1 MSQSTSHRRRSP
13 PNPDPIRDEGL
24 ACNVKAAPLR
34 NHAGESVGVFEVWS
48 TDFDPAILFKSFPV
62 NVHCVFII
70 RFGSLTIQRMML
82 MRKITAWLVH
92 CYTALGLV
100 AAAGMAVFIVR
111 GGAESFRWAIAL
123 MLVATFI
130 DSTDGSLARWA
141 RVKEILPGFDGRR
154 LDDIIDFQTY
164 TSLPLLFIWRA
175 GILPGDLNW
184 WLLAPLLA
192 SVYGFSQSH
201 AKTAN
206 PETGDSFFVGF
217 PSYWNVVAIYLYW
230 LRPPVWFSLSLIITL
245 AALTFAPSLYLYTT
259 RGGRFSR
266 LTNLSCLGWGVLMA
280 LIVAGAFDDPLPFMW
295 ASLAF
300 PVYYF
305 VVSWAITLRIWF
317 GHRGQTTRT
326 ERRLSAPAVEIPI
339 ED

>member
-1 MSQSTSHRRRSP
+1 
-13 PNPDPIRDEGL
+13 
-24 ACNVKAAPLR
+24 
-34 NHAGESVGVFEVWS
+34 
-48 TDFDPAILFKSFPV
+48 
-62 NVHCVFII
+62 
-70 RFGSLTIQRMML
+70 
-82 MRKITAWLVH
+82 MRKITACLVH

-111 GGAESFRWAIAL
+111 GDAESFRQAIGL
-123 MLVATFI
+123 MIIATFI
-130 DSTDGSLARWA
+130 DSTDGMLARRA
-141 RVKEILPGFDGRR
+141 RVREALPGFDGRR

-164 TSLPLLFIWRA
+164 TSLPLLFVWRA
-175 GILPGDLNW
+175 GILPEHLSW

-201 AKTAN
+201 AKTSD
-206 PETGDSFFVGF
+206 PESGDSFFVGF
-217 PSYWNVVAIYLYW
+217 PSYWNIVAIYLYW

-245 AALTFAPSLYLYTT
+245 AALTFVPSLYLYTT

-266 LTNLSCLGWGVLMA
+266 LTNLLCLGWGALMA
-280 LIVAGAFDDPLPFMW
+280 LIVAGVFDDPKPFMW

-305 VVSWAITLRIWF
+305 VVSWAITLWLWF
-317 GHRGQTTRT
+317 GHRGQTARD
-326 ERRLSAPAVEIPI
+326 EHRLPPPAVKMPI

>member
-1 MSQSTSHRRRSP
+1 
-13 PNPDPIRDEGL
+13 
-24 ACNVKAAPLR
+24 
-34 NHAGESVGVFEVWS
+34 
-48 TDFDPAILFKSFPV
+48 
-62 NVHCVFII
+62 
-70 RFGSLTIQRMML
+70 

-100 AAAGMAVFIVR
+100 AAAGIAVFIVR
-111 GGAESFRWAIAL
+111 GDAESFRWAIAL
-123 MLVATFI
+123 MLAATFI
-130 DSTDGSLARWA
+130 DSTDGWLARRA
-141 RVKEILPGFDGRR
+141 RAKEVLPQFDGRR

-175 GILPGDLNW
+175 GILPGELNW

-192 SVYGFSQSH
+192 SVYGFAQSD
-201 AKTAN
+201 AKTSI

-217 PSYWNVVAIYLYW
+217 PSYWNIVAIYLYW
-230 LRPPVWFSLSLIITL
+230 LRPPACFSLALIISL

-266 LTNLSCLGWGVLMA
+266 LTNLFCLAWGVLMA
-280 LIVAGAFDDPLPFMW
+280 LIVADVFDESRPFIW

-305 VVSWAITLRIWF
+305 VVSWAITLRLWF
-317 GHRGQTTRT
+317 DVRRQRARA
-326 ERRLSAPAVEIPI
+326 ERRLSTPAVKIPI